1 MSKTERDTI
10 RQVLAG
16 VLDSL
21 RDDTADSQL
30 RPESIVLLSDGVV
43 SSPADASETP
53 VILVLA
59 GDLKARLQ
67 NSSPTQHAGLGDAG
81 NQGAVN
87 SSATEHPGRKVSH
100 PGLERFNIGEG
111 AEPGPV
117 PKTCFMEPSR
127 VCVNSGACEMR
138 GF

>member
-10 RQVLAG
+10 RQVLEG
-16 VLDSL
+16 VLERL
-21 RDDTADSQL
+21 RDETTNGQVGS
-30 RPESIVLLSDGVV
+30 ESIVLPSDGPL
-43 SSPADASETP
+43 SSTAHASDSP
-53 VILVLA
+53 LILVVA
-59 GDLKARLQ
+59 GDLRARLQ
-67 NSSPTQHAGLGDAG
+67 NSSPTQHACLGDAR

-117 PKTCFMEPSR
+117 PKACFMEPSR

>member
-10 RQVLAG
+10 RQVLEG
-16 VLDSL
+16 VLESL
-21 RDDTADSQL
+21 RDETTDSQFG
-30 RPESIVLLSDGVV
+30 PKSIVLLSDGV

-67 NSSPTQHAGLGDAG
+67 NSSPTRAGLGDAR
-81 NQGAVN
+81 NQGGVN
-87 SSATEHPGRKVSH
+87 SSAADHPGRKVSH
-100 PGLERFNIGEG
+100 PGLERFNISEG

-117 PKTCFMEPSR
+117 PKACFMEPSR

>member
-21 RDDTADSQL
+21 RDDTSDSQL

-81 NQGAVN
+81 KEGAVN

-117 PKTCFMEPSR
+117 PKACFMEPSR